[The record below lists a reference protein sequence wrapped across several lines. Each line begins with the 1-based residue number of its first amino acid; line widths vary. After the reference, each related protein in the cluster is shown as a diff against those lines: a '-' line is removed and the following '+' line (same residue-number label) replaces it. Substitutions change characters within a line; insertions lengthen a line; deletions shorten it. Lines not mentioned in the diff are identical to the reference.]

1 MKELIPMN
9 EYGIFADKK
18 DNVWVDSRYVA
29 QAFEK
34 QHKDVLRTIRLI
46 VSDNSGYSNDFTGRN
61 FALSSYI
68 DTTGRKLPC
77 YNLTR
82 DGFVALVMAFSG
94 KKADHFRELY
104 IKRFDEM
111 ESFIKTLVAVRQ
123 DFPEL
128 TEHIKLLH
136 KNPKPYHYSNECDM
150 INRIVLGKSAKQFR
164 EEHGIE
170 KGQSIRPYLNDEQL
184 NQIESLQKVDIG
196 LMIAIPDFNKRND
209 YLNWYKIMRYENKLL
224 D

>member
-1 MKELIPMN
+1 MKELIPMD
-9 EYGIFADKK
+9 EYGMF
-18 DNVWVDSRYVA
+18 VDSKDTPRVDSLYVA
-29 QAFEK
+29 QVFGK
-34 QHKDVLRTIRLI
+34 RHDHVLRDIYKITDPKSGVSEEFASKNFRKSTYKGENGKNLI
-46 VSDNSGYSNDFTGRN
+46 
-61 FALSSYI
+61 
-68 DTTGRKLPC
+68 C
-77 YNLTR
+77 YLMTR
-82 DGFVALVMAFSG
+82 DGFSMLVMGYSGTKAMAF
-94 KKADHFRELY
+94 KEFY
-104 IKRFDEM
+104 ITRFNEM

-184 NQIESLQKVDIG
+184 NQLEALQKVDIG
-196 LMIAIPDFNKRND
+196 LMIAIPDFNKRKD
-209 YLNWYKIMRYENKLL
+209 YLNWYKIMRYDNKLL